1 MSLRNL
7 HAAAALLCLATAC
20 VSSPPAERKRAPE
33 GSTID
38 VSVSGF
44 HGPDDVQLKS
54 NTLVA
59 TVREGTSGDMIELG
73 LAGKVKEDQL
83 DLTVYVPSDRSEG
96 LASLDGSF
104 ELVTTAPDEP
114 SQMRAVI
121 GGVEYQSRS
130 GEVTARRQGK
140 LLVGSFSAELVP
152 VEDASQTP
160 LKLSGSF
167 SGPLA
172 VTCFARLADR
182 EQSGVILPNQ
192 EVLTRVDAQH
202 PFCAKFAH

>member
-7 HAAAALLCLATAC
+7 SAMTAFLCLAAAC
-20 VSSPPAERKRAPE
+20 VSSPPSERKRAPE

-44 HGPDDVQLKS
+44 HGPDGVQMKS

-59 TVREGTSGDMIELG
+59 TVREGVSGDMIELG
-73 LAGKVKEDQL
+73 LVGQVKEDQL
-83 DLTVYVPSDRSEG
+83 DLTVYVPTERSEG

-104 ELVTTAPDEP
+104 ELVTSAPDEP
-114 SQMRAVI
+114 SQMRVVV

-130 GEVTARRQGK
+130 GEVTTRRQGK
-140 LLVGSFSAELVP
+140 LLVGSFSAELVS
-152 VEDASQTP
+152 VEDPSQAP
-160 LKLSGSF
+160 LKLSGTF

-192 EVLTRVDAQH
+192 DVLTRVGPEN
-202 PFCAKFAH
+202 PFCAKFAP

>member
-7 HAAAALLCLATAC
+7 SAMTAFLCLAAAC
-20 VSSPPAERKRAPE
+20 VSSPPSERKRAPE

-44 HGPDDVQLKS
+44 HGPDGVQMKS
-54 NTLVA
+54 NTL
-59 TVREGTSGDMIELG
+59 TE
-73 LAGKVKEDQL
+73 
-83 DLTVYVPSDRSEG
+83 RSEG

-104 ELVTTAPDEP
+104 ELVTSAPDEP
-114 SQMRAVI
+114 SQMRVVV

-130 GEVTARRQGK
+130 GEVTTRRQGK
-140 LLVGSFSAELVP
+140 LLVGSFSAELVS
-152 VEDASQTP
+152 VEDPSQAP
-160 LKLSGSF
+160 LKLSGTF

-192 EVLTRVDAQH
+192 DVLTRVGPEN
-202 PFCAKFAH
+202 PFCAKFAP